1 MQDKFIWSKF
11 VSLSSWTNLYGLNLS
26 FLNQTYL
33 DVLNLS
39 FLQMNKFIVSEF
51 VLFKTK
57 SNLDGLNLSFF
68 KKDKFI
74 TTEFVLF
81 LKMTYLEHLNLSW
94 LQNWHWI
101 GWLFEAQTN
110 SDCQIFNRD
119 KFRPSKFV
127 NLKKS
132 RLNLSILKSQ

>member
-39 FLQMNKFIVSEF
+39 FLQMTNSQC
-51 VLFKTK
+51 
-57 SNLDGLNLSFF
+57 LNLSCFKQNQIQMVLICPSF

-74 TTEFVLF
+74 TSEFVLF
-81 LKMTYLEHLNLSW
+81 LKMAYLEHLNLSW

-101 GWLFEAQTN
+101 GWLFETQTN

-119 KFRPSKFV
+119 KFRSSKFV

>member
-39 FLQMNKFIVSEF
+39 FLQMTNSQC
-51 VLFKTK
+51 
-57 SNLDGLNLSFF
+57 LNLSCFKQNQIQMVLICPSL

-74 TTEFVLF
+74 TSEFVLF
-81 LKMTYLEHLNLSW
+81 LKMTHSEHLNLSW
-94 LQNWHWI
+94 LQNWHWT

-110 SDCQIFNRD
+110 SDCQIFNGD

-132 RLNLSILKSQ
+132 QLILSILKSQ

>member
-26 FLNQTYL
+26 FLYKTYL

-39 FLQMNKFIVSEF
+39 FLQMTNSECLN
-51 VLFKTK
+51 LFCFKK
-57 SNLDGLNLSFF
+57 SYLDGLNLSFF

-74 TTEFVLF
+74 TSEYVLF

-127 NLKKS
+127 ILKKS
-132 RLNLSILKSQ
+132 RLNLSTLKSQ

>member
-39 FLQMNKFIVSEF
+39 FLQMTNSQC
-51 VLFKTK
+51 
-57 SNLDGLNLSFF
+57 LNLSCFNQNQIQMVLICLFF
-68 KKDKFI
+68 KDKFI
-74 TTEFVLF
+74 ISEFVPF

-101 GWLFEAQTN
+101 RWLFKAQTN
-110 SDCQIFNRD
+110 SDRQIFNRD

>member
-26 FLNQTYL
+26 FLYKTYL

-39 FLQMNKFIVSEF
+39 FLQMTNSECLN
-51 VLFKTK
+51 LFCFKK
-57 SNLDGLNLSFF
+57 SYLDGLNLSFF

-74 TTEFVLF
+74 TSEYVLF

-127 NLKKS
+127 ILKKS

>member
-1 MQDKFIWSKF
+1 MRDKFIWSKF

-26 FLNQTYL
+26 FLNQTHL

-39 FLQMNKFIVSEF
+39 FLQMTNSEC
-51 VLFKTK
+51 
-57 SNLDGLNLSFF
+57 LNLSCF
-68 KKDKFI
+68 KQNQIQMVLICPSLNKDKFK
-74 TTEFVLF
+74 TSEFVLF
-81 LKMTYLEHLNLSW
+81 LKMTHSEHLNLSW
-94 LQNWHWI
+94 LQNWHWT